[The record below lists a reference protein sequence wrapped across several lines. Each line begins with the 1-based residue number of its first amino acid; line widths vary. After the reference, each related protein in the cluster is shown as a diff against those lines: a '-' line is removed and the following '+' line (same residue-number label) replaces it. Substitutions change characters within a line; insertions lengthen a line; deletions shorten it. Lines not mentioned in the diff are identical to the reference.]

1 MIEKAALYCGP
12 MNTTNIITK
21 EWVLDFTSLER
32 DENFLGFS
40 VEKGVLHVT
49 LKESVVEFRVDFMVH
64 IEREIEDFRNATVR
78 FDLPMPEC
86 ITSDGSK
93 DFTALC
99 DAAAGPDEIVWWRE
113 RLEVQDMQY
122 RAEMHHRNLSSGGD
136 L

>member
-40 VEKGVLHVT
+40 VEKGVLHVE
-49 LKESVVEFRVDFMVH
+49 LKESVVEFKVDFMIH
-64 IEREIEDFRNATVR
+64 IEREIEGFRNATVR

-86 ITSDGSK
+86 ITSDGLA

-113 RLEVQDMQY
+113 RLEVQDFQDLIS
-122 RAEMHHRNLSSGGD
+122 RHERNLSSAGD